1 PKVQVRFPEPPPRP
15 MSALQGFGLGLL
27 LGAFVLT
34 GTWLGFYR
42 PLQQQFTALT
52 DTCLS
57 YTNILTRPR
66 VIELFPHRLISIKN
80 TT

>member
-1 PKVQVRFPEPPPRP
+1 
-15 MSALQGFGLGLL
+15 ALQGFGLGLL

-34 GTWLGFYR
+34 GSWLGLYR
-42 PLQQQFTALT
+42 PLQQQLTALT

-57 YTNILTRPR
+57 YTNILTCPL
-66 VIELFPHRLISIKN
+66 VIELFPHRLISITN